1 MVGDRRE
8 PAAGGVVDVMS
19 SRFRLPLAATVV
31 VVFGD
36 GTVPSI
42 LIDCMQF
49 RLVADRAAGGDADES
64 QLMQLHRHV
73 ERRGC
78 RECRTY
84 LAGRVA
90 ERRLREQRLT
100 AQ

>member
-1 MVGDRRE
+1 MESTTD
-8 PAAGGVVDVMS
+8 GVVDVMS
-19 SRFRLPLAATVV
+19 SLFRFPLAATVV
-31 VVFGD
+31 ICFGD
-36 GTVPSI
+36 GTIPEI

-49 RLVADRAAGGDADES
+49 RLVADRAAGGEADEG
-64 QLMQLHRHV
+64 QLMQLYRHID
-73 ERRGC
+73 RRGC

-90 ERRLREQRLT
+90 ERRLRRRRIA